1 MFLAMDLA
9 VDKKE
14 IIRWINALDKPYVIE
29 QIKQLKKKKDERFDF
44 EKEWENGIPIAE
56 ARKNTKEFLASLPW
70 KK

>member
-1 MFLAMDLA
+1 MDFA
-9 VDKKE
+9 IDKKE
-14 IIRWINALDKPYVIE
+14 IIRWINALDNPYVIE
-29 QIKQLKKKKDERFDF
+29 QIKEIKKEDERFNF